1 MPKRKVVQTVIVYR
15 DGQRIKPTIGEIFD
29 FQQKELDQIM
39 AINPDA
45 VTRPVVEVDV
55 ENLEAQKAANEKA
68 DAAAQKAA
76 NEKADA
82 AAQKAANEKA
92 DAAAAGK
99 DESKTTTKKGA
110 KPSDDEV

>member
-1 MPKRKVVQTVIVYR
+1 MPKRKVVQSVIVYR

-68 DAAAQKAA
+68 DAAA
-76 NEKADA
+76 
-82 AAQKAANEKA
+82 
-92 DAAAAGK
+92 AGK
-99 DESKTTTKKGA
+99 DDSKTTTKKGA
-110 KPSDDEV
+110 KSSDDEV

>member
-68 DAAAQKAA
+68 DAAA
-76 NEKADA
+76 
-82 AAQKAANEKA
+82 
-92 DAAAAGK
+92 AGK
-99 DESKTTTKKGA
+99 DGSKTTTKKGA
-110 KPSDDEV
+110 KSSDDEV

>member
-82 AAQKAANEKA
+82 AA
-92 DAAAAGK
+92 AGK